1 MTAREFLEWAGYEV
15 NERTLFALT
24 QYVGSD
30 IDFSQFPDAEVLTAD
45 GTPLNECAEEPAL
58 FQEWMELYLHP
69 PLELEVECNDIRFQ
83 HCTGTQDRRKPIRHK
98 TNQNQ
103 GKEDKNDL

>member
-15 NERTLFALT
+15 NRKTLYALT
-24 QYVGSD
+24 LYLQSV

-58 FQEWMELYLHP
+58 FQEWMDVMTSPLPVLDGHTRP
-69 PLELEVECNDIRFQ
+69 PGAYPGNSKPK
-83 HCTGTQDRRKPIRHK
+83 TRK
-98 TNQNQ
+98 
-103 GKEDKNDL
+103 GG

>member
-30 IDFSQFPDAEVLTAD
+30 IDFSQFPDAEVLIED
-45 GTPLNECAEEPAL
+45 GIPLNECAGEPAL

-69 PLELEVECNDIRFQ
+69 PLELEVEYNDIHFQ
-83 HCTGTQDRRKPIRHK
+83 HWTGTQDRREPIPA
-98 TNQNQ
+98 QNQ
-103 GKEDKNDL
+103 RKVGERET

>member
-15 NERTLFALT
+15 NQTTLFALT

-30 IDFSQFPDAEVLTAD
+30 IDFSQFPDAEVLIED

-69 PLELEVECNDIRFQ
+69 PLELEVECNDIHFQ
-83 HCTGTQDRRKPIRHK
+83 YWTGTQDRREPIPAERSGEYG
-98 TNQNQ
+98 NA
-103 GKEDKNDL
+103 